1 MKEEYFADDRVI
13 VPEYIRRMTSEERK
27 AEIARI
33 EKEIKIK
40 RNVSENERLK

>member
-33 EKEIKIK
+33 EKEIREEKEK
-40 RNVSENERLK
+40 KKKLAAV